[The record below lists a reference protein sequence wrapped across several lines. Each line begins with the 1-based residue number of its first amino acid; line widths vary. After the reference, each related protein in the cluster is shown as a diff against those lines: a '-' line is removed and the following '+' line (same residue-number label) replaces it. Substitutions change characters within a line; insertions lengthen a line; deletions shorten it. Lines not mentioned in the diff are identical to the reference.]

1 MLGLEG
7 ESLVRVA
14 PLGRWHFGNLIDSKH
29 LSPVI
34 ISMPLPTSYLP
45 PPAFPAKASSPSWS
59 HSSQGHEEIHSTSPW
74 SLGTSRSFHLIFT
87 FNNLPICVMLPTIW
101 HCFRKGWGLFWSPYR
116 RLGSQRYVRALALAP
131 VTCLYVS
138 SPADL
143 ENIFSQIRV
152 GYLWPVPC
160 KKKLYFCFAAGCRP
174 QKLPK
179 EGHGEAIRLLQDR
192 NQEQSWIRV
201 CPVPQLVHQH
211 LSSRTKARLPGKLQ
225 RPPRYNWLHHGS
237 PLSLRKAIP
246 RGSTWA
252 EEPRRLAE
260 GDWKS
265 WYMVAAW
272 ISLLSN
278 RCPAVFPRL
287 VLRRSPCPPVRR
299 NSPLLSKSMHRPH
312 PLSQPSLTPSPHSK
326 PAWWKPWHTRVTGS
340 PLSLA
345 PSFWWSI
352 TELFIY
358 LIVGWS
364 I

>member
-34 ISMPLPTSYLP
+34 ISMPFPTSYLP

-160 KKKLYFCFAAGCRP
+160 KKTVFLLCCR
-174 QKLPK
+174 
-179 EGHGEAIRLLQDR
+179 
-192 NQEQSWIRV
+192 
-201 CPVPQLVHQH
+201 
-211 LSSRTKARLPGKLQ
+211 
-225 RPPRYNWLHHGS
+225 
-237 PLSLRKAIP
+237 
-246 RGSTWA
+246 
-252 EEPRRLAE
+252 
-260 GDWKS
+260 
-265 WYMVAAW
+265 M
-272 ISLLSN
+272 
-278 RCPAVFPRL
+278 
-287 VLRRSPCPPVRR
+287 
-299 NSPLLSKSMHRPH
+299 
-312 PLSQPSLTPSPHSK
+312 
-326 PAWWKPWHTRVTGS
+326 
-340 PLSLA
+340 
-345 PSFWWSI
+345 
-352 TELFIY
+352 
-358 LIVGWS
+358 
-364 I
+364 